1 MIQNSNPRNKKIKI
15 PNMQKKHL
23 IKTNKIT
30 KKFNIDNNKHGQGAH
45 LTKTNTIVRKF
56 DIYKKRKEI
65 RCESPTRHAPW
76 P

>member
-1 MIQNSNPRNKKIKI
+1 
-15 PNMQKKHL
+15 MQKKHL

-56 DIYKKRKEI
+56 DI
-65 RCESPTRHAPW
+65 
-76 P
+76 